1 MNKKLRN
8 YITLFVAVLIA
19 IVLTNFVIFD
29 NVTYASVPDEKMEI
43 ADVPSWYASR
53 DTLDNGGIV
62 TKHFPTISYEVYV
75 KPKNTQKVLM
85 SKFDNQTYM
94 IEMQKA
100 KLIQPASDSPLKN
113 FTLVYAIV
121 LLALEAVVVV
131 WILCMVF
138 KLVQSIR
145 KGEVFVTKVSKYL
158 ETTGILLTVLYL
170 FQFIGSYVIMQYFIR
185 EVRLAGYYIVFRN
198 DCNSMYIITGLALM
212 IISQIILM
220 GKDLKDEHD
229 LTI

>member
-1 MNKKLRN
+1 
-8 YITLFVAVLIA
+8 
-19 IVLTNFVIFD
+19 
-29 NVTYASVPDEKMEI
+29 
-43 ADVPSWYASR
+43 
-53 DTLDNGGIV
+53 
-62 TKHFPTISYEVYV
+62 
-75 KPKNTQKVLM
+75 
-85 SKFDNQTYM
+85 M

-158 ETTGILLTVLYL
+158 ETAGILLTVLYL

-220 GKDLKDEHD
+220 GKDLKDEQD